1 MVRAPPDDWLLRV
14 SRSLFPPRPLKVY
27 GPGAKLLRDL
37 LLSASGLHLIQF
49 AISLA
54 IFGFVT
60 MMKDIALACLTF
72 SAYLTLK
79 PWLISTYLFLI
90 ATGSAIGFYQLLFAP
105 DFPLL
110 KRTAFTD
117 SRDET

>member
-1 MVRAPPDDWLLRV
+1 MIRATPDDWLLRV
-14 SRSLFPPRPLKVY
+14 SRSLFPPRPLKAY
-27 GPGAKLLRDL
+27 GPGAKRLRDL
-37 LLSASGLHLIQF
+37 MLSASGLHLVQF

-54 IFGFVT
+54 LFGFAA
-60 MMKDIALACLTF
+60 MMKDLALACLTF

-110 KRTAFTD
+110 NRTGFAD
-117 SRDET
+117 SRDQT